1 MSRCSIKGIQPLTL
15 QSEVQLVPVTL
26 IGRLDPEHK
35 RGWMYIRGFFQC
47 LSMPAVFNLSS
58 THLLG
63 DEVAFVFTEMSR
75 KYVNFLEARQFINL
89 LKLTHCNVALLR
101 KVDRFRCKELGRRTG
116 RRSYPMEQTPQTMLV
131 PWKWWGN
138 IISLEDSCY

>member
-1 MSRCSIKGIQPLTL
+1 M
-15 QSEVQLVPVTL
+15 PVTL

-63 DEVAFVFTEMSR
+63 DEVAFVFTELRLSR
-75 KYVNFLEARQFINL
+75 QLFGGKLINL

-116 RRSYPMEQTPQTMLV
+116 RRSSPMEQTPQPKPV
-131 PWKWWGN
+131 P
-138 IISLEDSCY
+138 Y